1 MEPTIAKVCFY
12 VPASHVEAVKDAVF
26 AAGAGRLGNYDRCC
40 WQTAGQGQFRP
51 LPGSHPHLGEHGKV
65 HVEPEIKVEMLCQDD
80 CLEAV
85 IAALKRAHPYETPAF
100 ETWPVAI

>member
-1 MEPTIAKVCFY
+1 MNTDVSKVCFY

-26 AAGAGRLGNYDRCC
+26 AAGAGQLGNYDRCC

-51 LPGSHPHLGEHGKV
+51 LSGSRPHLGERGRV
-65 HVEPEIKVEMLCQDD
+65 HVEAEIKVEMLCGND

-85 IAALKRAHPYETPAF
+85 LRALKRAHPYETPAF
-100 ETWPVAI
+100 ETWPVSI

>member
-1 MEPTIAKVCFY
+1 MDTLVAKLCFY
-12 VPASHVEAVKDAVF
+12 VPASHAEAVKEAVF

-51 LPGSHPHLGEHGKV
+51 LPGSRPHLGGHGRV
-65 HVEPEIKVEMLCQDD
+65 HVEAEVKVEMLCRDD

-85 IAALKRAHPYETPAF
+85 LEALKRAHPYETPAF
-100 ETWPVAI
+100 ETWSVSI